1 MEFILT
7 GVLIWFGFLA
17 IGAWALI
24 TLLPLIIGIGVVWF
38 ICWIIHKMV
47 SGKVK

>member
-1 MEFILT
+1 MEIIMA

-17 IGAWALI
+17 ILI
-24 TLLPLIIGIGVVWF
+24 TLLPVIIGIGVVWF